1 MNTLAIYN
9 GLNYTTKEINF
20 NFRIKVFGIDE
31 NGKKVNKLVGVFG
44 LIKMIGMELVN
55 KFIARAF
62 KSKDDKTVCK
72 LRRGLKITFYVK

>member
-1 MNTLAIYN
+1 MNTLSIYN
-9 GLNYTTKEINF
+9 GLNFTTREINL
-20 NFRIKVFGIDE
+20 NFLIKVFGIDE

>member
-9 GLNYTTKEINF
+9 GLNFTTREINL

-31 NGKKVNKLVGVFG
+31 NGKKINKLVGVFG